1 MSSENIFFAVICWV
15 TSLIFGA
22 IAFCAFKRKDPMHF
36 WSGTTVSPE
45 EIEDIPAYNR
55 ANGLMWTVYSLCI
68 LVAGI
73 LSLYSMKI
81 GTILLVTV
89 CLPGS
94 VFLVLAYKLIYK
106 KYKRTSDTTKKR
118 DLSRPKT
125 PKGLVIASI
134 IITVIIFIAM
144 GFLFYYGE
152 KDPEVSVYDD
162 RIEIKAMYELNI
174 DFSEIA
180 DISLIDK
187 SVSDIGIGR
196 RTNGYGGIGGAL
208 KGYFK
213 SDTLGESIV
222 FVQSKASPTIKI
234 ERIHPRDLYINFR
247 DSDSTKNLYNEL
259 IAKYH

>member
-106 KYKRTSDTTKKR
+106 SIRTSDTTKKR
-118 DLSRPKT
+118 DLSDQNT
-125 PKGLVIASI
+125 KGLLLLHYNYGNNFYSH
-134 IITVIIFIAM
+134 
-144 GFLFYYGE
+144 GFLILLV
-152 KDPEVSVYDD
+152 KKI
-162 RIEIKAMYELNI
+162 R
-174 DFSEIA
+174 
-180 DISLIDK
+180 
-187 SVSDIGIGR
+187 
-196 RTNGYGGIGGAL
+196 
-208 KGYFK
+208 
-213 SDTLGESIV
+213 
-222 FVQSKASPTIKI
+222 SKCV
-234 ERIHPRDLYINFR
+234 
-247 DSDSTKNLYNEL
+247 
-259 IAKYH
+259 